1 MGLPPLAW
9 RRGRGWVGACIL
21 GAGERDVGC
30 RSSAAAL
37 VCLSLSHVNLNAG
50 ENNPQMER
58 GGRAELAGCAELG
71 SEPKEHVLRLVFLP
85 VTRPL
90 ALPQEHRSLLLK
102 MKEGEAEL
110 ARLRSVE
117 GDKLA
122 EQDR

>member
-1 MGLPPLAW
+1 M
-9 RRGRGWVGACIL
+9 
-21 GAGERDVGC
+21 
-30 RSSAAAL
+30 
-37 VCLSLSHVNLNAG
+37 
-50 ENNPQMER
+50 
-58 GGRAELAGCAELG
+58 
-71 SEPKEHVLRLVFLP
+71 LRLVSVRL
-85 VTRPL
+85 TRPL